1 MISASRTF
9 LKYNCRGLRGLSSPA
24 HQSFQAQ
31 AENPN
36 LQSFKSLKNVI
47 ERSPLGVK
55 LFEKILADVEGKIKK
70 AYQQAGISEEDRAA
84 ERARLEKEMLIG
96 ADIPDVLMPVVQHLL
111 TTALD
116 NLRNDIDPAALY
128 FADHSWL
135 GLSDD
140 RRTDAY
146 RSEHVVDA
154 IRKIPLAKGARL
166 RRCTRCC
173 AYMEDMLPQRG
184 SSTWMTSMQ
193 RMCFCGS
200 LWMLVGENEG
210 ADAL

>member
-9 LKYNCRGLRGLSSPA
+9 LKYNCRGLRGLGTTA
-24 HQSFQAQ
+24 HRNFQAHAQ
-31 AENPN
+31 GEN
-36 LQSFKSLKNVI
+36 LQSFKSLEDVI
-47 ERSPLGVK
+47 ERSPIEVHQ
-55 LFEKILADVEGKIKK
+55 FEKILADIEGKIKK
-70 AYQQAGISEEDRAA
+70 TYQHSGMSEADRA
-84 ERARLEKEMLIG
+84 RVEKEMLIS
-96 ADIPDVLMPVVQHLL
+96 ADIPEVLMPVVHHLL

-140 RRTDAY
+140 RRSDAY
-146 RSEHVVDA
+146 KRDHVVDA
-154 IRKIPLAKGARL
+154 IRKIPLRKGAKL

-173 AYMEDMLPQRG
+173 AYMEDVLPQKG
-184 SSTWMTSMQ
+184 SSMWMTSMQ

-200 LWMLVGENEG
+200 LCMLIGENDKP
-210 ADAL
+210 DAK